1 MFGAHVRGIV
11 RSSKQPVGVAFVV
24 ESIPRFD
31 DFAMIDSPFDSAG
44 LRWLDRRVP
53 GSRPWSVALPVGVG
67 CGLAAAG
74 IAATAATLLGAADRA
89 TVAVVAGLATA
100 AVGGLLGLLVAQ
112 LVQSLRQLHQR
123 VTVMATRDDLTGV
136 LNRRHFMLLAEREWA
151 RCRRY
156 EADGAVLLVDADH
169 FRRIN
174 DHHGHAAG
182 DALLRDIVRVTG
194 GLLRQADV
202 LARSDGEA
210 LIVLLPQTD
219 PLGALDVAERI
230 REHVASL
237 RLDWQGTSVFTT
249 VSIGVASMGASH
261 TSLDALMA
269 DVEGA
274 LAAAKAAG
282 RNCVRAAP
290 IQPRRNGEARPVISK

>member
-1 MFGAHVRGIV
+1 
-11 RSSKQPVGVAFVV
+11 
-24 ESIPRFD
+24 
-31 DFAMIDSPFDSAG
+31 MIDSPFDSAWI
-44 LRWLDRRVP
+44 RWLDRRVP
-53 GSRPWSVALPVGVG
+53 TTRLWTVAAGVAVAAG
-67 CGLAAAG
+67 AAAG
-74 IAATAATLLGAADRA
+74 VLAALIAALLGRDDLLAVAATAGCAAAIVCAGLCGLLGA
-89 TVAVVAGLATA
+89 
-100 AVGGLLGLLVAQ
+100 LLQA
-112 LVQSLRQLHQR
+112 LRQLHQR
-123 VTVMATRDDLTGV
+123 VTVMSSRDDLTGV

-237 RLDWQGTSVFTT
+237 RLDWQGSSVFTT

-274 LAAAKAAG
+274 LGAAKAAG

-290 IQPRRNGEARPVISK
+290 IQPRRSGEARPVISK

>member
-1 MFGAHVRGIV
+1 ML
-11 RSSKQPVGVAFVV
+11 
-24 ESIPRFD
+24 
-31 DFAMIDSPFDSAG
+31 DSPFDSAWM
-44 LRWLDRRVP
+44 RWLDRRVP
-53 GSRPWSVALPVGVG
+53 TSRPWMLALPMALAAGAL
-67 CGLAAAG
+67 CGLAVSLVCIAVGRPEVLAPALSAAG
-74 IAATAATLLGAADRA
+74 AG
-89 TVAVVAGLATA
+89 AVVGL
-100 AVGGLLGLLVAQ
+100 VLGSLLCALA
-112 LVQSLRQLHQR
+112 SAMRQLHQR
-123 VTVMATRDDLTGV
+123 VTVMSTRDDLTGV
-136 LNRRHFMLLAEREWA
+136 LNRRQFVLLAEREWA

-182 DALLRDIVRVTG
+182 DALLREIVRVTG

-202 LARSDGEA
+202 LARADGES
-210 LIVLLPQTD
+210 LLVLLPQTD

-237 RLDWQGTSVFTT
+237 RIDWQGTSVFTT

-269 DVEGA
+269 DVDAA
-274 LAAAKAAG
+274 LGAAKAAG